1 MLEVQRVAQATAVDG
16 LRLVQGGARG
26 YGDLV
31 DQFRRAV
38 TSVAL
43 NVAEGLS
50 RRGAEERQYF
60 RVARGS
66 ALEASTALA
75 LLVAVG
81 AAEEQKAA
89 AVERGLDRVRGML
102 WSLAKLSR

>member
-1 MLEVQRVAQATAVDG
+1 MAVDG

-50 RRGAEERQYF
+50 RRGVEERQYF

-75 LLVAVG
+75 LLVAIG
-81 AAEEQKAA
+81 AAEGRGR
-89 AVERGLDRVRGML
+89 AVEHRLDQFGVL